1 MGRRVKVN
9 AGMIRCG
16 QGLCSQQAGQGV
28 ESPAT
33 SLGSVVVMLVAR
45 DLAASARAQRED
57 VVEGAILR
65 RARPS
70 QRARRHC
77 KGERCGGVAGQR
89 EGRAQGQAP
98 ERFAKLTSGDLNE
111 NLNEALERELERKG
125 AQNSSKCHEGELVMS

>member
-45 DLAASARAQRED
+45 DLLLQARALSVKMLSRAPSYAGHAQVSVRADIAKESDAAASRAAGGASAGAGARAIRQAHQR
-57 VVEGAILR
+57 
-65 RARPS
+65 
-70 QRARRHC
+70 
-77 KGERCGGVAGQR
+77 
-89 EGRAQGQAP
+89 
-98 ERFAKLTSGDLNE
+98 
-111 NLNEALERELERKG
+111 ALERELER
-125 AQNSSKCHEGELVMS
+125 SS